1 MVSIHILFLEF
12 RPSADL
18 LTTITKRIL
27 KEKVK
32 KSVNG
37 HIAFPSLT
45 FSSEIVINIVYLAF
59 N

>member
-37 HIAFPSLT
+37 HIAFPSLLL
-45 FSSEIVINIVYLAF
+45 FHPKLL
-59 N
+59 